1 MNQYRCHLHY
11 ILWTKQHLKTHVAT
25 AAKWKC
31 VFKSSSSSNRFD
43 ARQATFFFYSR
54 SARVE
59 EGVLYYYSRVT
70 SCLRVRICIF
80 DSSEKT
86 GEEQPMRRSAQ
97 RTISHGVGLVRQ
109 AFSHIFSRSLL
120 WLASHVRPGREAVGR
135 RRAAWCDATGMPPRV
150 RRIRWQDMRYYLPS
164 GRPCRPVDMRAL

>member
-1 MNQYRCHLHY
+1 LSFTLHFMNQ
-11 ILWTKQHLKTHVAT
+11 T
-25 AAKWKC
+25 APKNTCCYSCKMKVC
-31 VFKSSSSSNRFD
+31 VQVQLQLQPLRRASSD
-43 ARQATFFFYSR
+43 LFFYSR

-135 RRAAWCDATGMPPRV
+135 RRAA
-150 RRIRWQDMRYYLPS
+150 
-164 GRPCRPVDMRAL
+164 